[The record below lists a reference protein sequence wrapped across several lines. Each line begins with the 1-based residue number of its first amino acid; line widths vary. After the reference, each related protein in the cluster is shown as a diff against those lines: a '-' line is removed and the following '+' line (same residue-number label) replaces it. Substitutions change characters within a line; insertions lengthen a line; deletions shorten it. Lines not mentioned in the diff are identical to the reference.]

1 MKNLLR
7 DLYNHKIMSK
17 EESKAALISLT
28 DGSANSS
35 QISSFLT
42 VFLLRDITSEE
53 LDGFREAMIE
63 LSIDVDID
71 GDELIDLCGTGG
83 DGKDTF
89 NISTISSFVV
99 AGSGIKVAKHGN
111 YGVSSSCGSSNII
124 SHLGHEFSNDISSL
138 KYSLDKSN
146 ICFLHA
152 PLFHPSLKNIS
163 PVRIELGV
171 KTFFNMLGPM
181 VNPIQ
186 PKSQLVGVFNS
197 NIFRLY
203 SHIYSKTNKS
213 YCIVHSIDGYDEVS
227 LTGSFKLFS
236 NNQDLMLEPKDL
248 GFNVIDSVKLS
259 GGKNIKE
266 SSKIFLD
273 ILKNK
278 GTSEQVDA
286 VLANSGLAI
295 YCAKKLNSIKDG
307 IEIARES
314 LESGKAYNCLKLFI
328 EKK

>member
-1 MKNLLR
+1 MKNLLK

-42 VFLLRDITSEE
+42 VFLMRDITSEE

-63 LSIDVDID
+63 LSLDVDID

-89 NISTISSFVV
+89 NISSISSFVV

>member
-1 MKNLLR
+1 MKNLLK

-124 SHLGHEFSNDISSL
+124 SYLGHEFSNDISSL

-203 SHIYSKTNKS
+203 SHIYSKTDKS

-328 EKK
+328 ENK

>member
-1 MKNLLR
+1 MKNLLK

>member
-1 MKNLLR
+1 
-7 DLYNHKIMSK
+7 MSK

-328 EKK
+328 ENK

>member
-1 MKNLLR
+1 MKNLLK

-63 LSIDVDID
+63 LSLDVDID

-328 EKK
+328 ENK

>member
-1 MKNLLR
+1 MKNLLK

-227 LTGSFKLFS
+227 LTGSFKLFT

-328 EKK
+328 ENK

>member
-1 MKNLLR
+1 MKNLLK

-203 SHIYSKTNKS
+203 SHIYSKTNKI
-213 YCIVHSIDGYDEVS
+213 YCIVHSNDGYDEVS

-328 EKK
+328 ENK

>member
-1 MKNLLR
+1 MKNLLK

-63 LSIDVDID
+63 LSVDVAID

-111 YGVSSSCGSSNII
+111 YGVSSSCGSANII

-328 EKK
+328 ERK

>member
-1 MKNLLR
+1 MKNLLK

-203 SHIYSKTNKS
+203 SHIYSKTNKT

-295 YCAKKLNSIKDG
+295 YCAKKLNSIRDG

-328 EKK
+328 ENK

>member
-1 MKNLLR
+1 MKNLLK

-17 EESKAALISLT
+17 DESKAALISLT

-42 VFLLRDITSEE
+42 VFLMRDITSEE

-63 LSIDVDID
+63 LSLDVDID

-99 AGSGIKVAKHGN
+99 AGAGIKVAKHGN

-328 EKK
+328 ENK

>member
-1 MKNLLR
+1 MKNLLK

-63 LSIDVDID
+63 LSVDVAID

>member
-1 MKNLLR
+1 MKNLLK

-35 QISSFLT
+35 QIASFLT

-83 DGKDTF
+83 DAKDTF

-328 EKK
+328 ENK

>member
-1 MKNLLR
+1 MKNLLK

-28 DGSANSS
+28 DGSANGS

>member
-1 MKNLLR
+1 MKNLLK

-42 VFLLRDITSEE
+42 VFLMRDITSEE

-63 LSIDVDID
+63 LSLDVDID

-328 EKK
+328 ENK

>member
-1 MKNLLR
+1 MKNLLK

-314 LESGKAYNCLKLFI
+314 LESGKAFNCLKLFI
-328 EKK
+328 ENK

>member
-1 MKNLLR
+1 MKNLLK

-53 LDGFREAMIE
+53 LDGFKEAMIE
-63 LSIDVDID
+63 LSLYVDID

-146 ICFLHA
+146 LCFLHA

-236 NNQDLMLEPKDL
+236 NNQDLMIEPKDL

-328 EKK
+328 ENK

>member
-1 MKNLLR
+1 MKNLLK
-7 DLYNHKIMSK
+7 DLYNHKIMNK
-17 EESKAALISLT
+17 DEAKNALILLT
-28 DGSANSS
+28 NGTANAS

-42 VFLLRDITSEE
+42 VFLMRDITSEE

-63 LSIDVDID
+63 LSININID
-71 GDELIDLCGTGG
+71 GSELIDLCGTGG

-89 NISTISSFVV
+89 NISTVSSFVV
-99 AGSGIKVAKHGN
+99 AGAGIKVAKHGN

-124 SHLGHEFSNDISSL
+124 SHLGHKFSNDVDTL
-138 KYSLDKSN
+138 RYSLEKSN

-163 PVRIELGV
+163 PIRGELGI

-186 PKSQLVGVFNS
+186 PKNQLVGVFNS

-203 SHIYSKTNKS
+203 SHIYSKSDKN
-213 YCIVHSIDGYDEVS
+213 YCIVHSIDGYDEIS
-227 LTGSFKLFS
+227 LTSPFKLFS
-236 NNQDLMLEPKDL
+236 NHSDIMLEPKDL
-248 GFNVIDSVKLS
+248 NFDNIEPLSLS
-259 GGKNIKE
+259 GGKNIDE
-266 SSKIFLD
+266 SLKIFLNV
-273 ILKNK
+273 LKNK
-278 GTSEQVDA
+278 GKKEQIDS

-295 YCAKKLNSIKDG
+295 YCAKKLSSINEG
-307 IEIARES
+307 LELARES

-328 EKK
+328 EN

>member
-1 MKNLLR
+1 MKNLLK

-63 LSIDVDID
+63 LSLDVDID

>member
-1 MKNLLR
+1 MKNLLK

-17 EESKAALISLT
+17 EESRAALISLT

-146 ICFLHA
+146 LCFLHA

-248 GFNVIDSVKLS
+248 GF
-259 GGKNIKE
+259 KE

-295 YCAKKLNSIKDG
+295 YCAKKLNSIKEG

-328 EKK
+328 ENK

>member
-1 MKNLLR
+1 MKNLLK

-71 GDELIDLCGTGG
+71 GHELIDLCGTGG

-227 LTGSFKLFS
+227 LTGSFKLFT

-328 EKK
+328 ENK

>member
-1 MKNLLR
+1 MKNLLK

-236 NNQDLMLEPKDL
+236 NNHDLMLEPKDL

>member
-1 MKNLLR
+1 MKNLLK

-328 EKK
+328 ENK

>member
-1 MKNLLR
+1 MKNLLK

-63 LSIDVDID
+63 LSVDVDID

-328 EKK
+328 ENK

>member
-1 MKNLLR
+1 MKNLLK

-203 SHIYSKTNKS
+203 SPIYSKTNKT

>member
-1 MKNLLR
+1 MKNLLK

-63 LSIDVDID
+63 LSLDIDID

-111 YGVSSSCGSSNII
+111 YGVSSSCGSSDII
-124 SHLGHEFSNDISSL
+124 SHLGHKFSNDISLL

-236 NNQDLMLEPKDL
+236 NKHDLMLEPKDL
-248 GFNVIDSVKLS
+248 GFNLIDSVKLS

-328 EKK
+328 DNK

>member
-314 LESGKAYNCLKLFI
+314 LESGKAYNCLKFFI
-328 EKK
+328 ENK

>member
-1 MKNLLR
+1 MKNLLK

-63 LSIDVDID
+63 LSIDIDID

-328 EKK
+328 ENK

>member
-1 MKNLLR
+1 MKNLLK

-17 EESKAALISLT
+17 EESRAALISLT

-124 SHLGHEFSNDISSL
+124 SHLGHEFSNNISSL

-295 YCAKKLNSIKDG
+295 YCAKKLNSIKEG

-328 EKK
+328 ENK

>member
-1 MKNLLR
+1 MKNLLK

-248 GFNVIDSVKLS
+248 GFNAIDSVKLS

-328 EKK
+328 ENK

>member
-1 MKNLLR
+1 MKNLLK

-17 EESKAALISLT
+17 EESKADLISLT

-328 EKK
+328 ENK

>member
-1 MKNLLR
+1 MKNLLK

-53 LDGFREAMIE
+53 LDGFKEAMIE
-63 LSIDVDID
+63 LSLYVDID

-124 SHLGHEFSNDISSL
+124 SHLGHEFSNNISSL

-203 SHIYSKTNKS
+203 SHIYSQTNKS

-236 NNQDLMLEPKDL
+236 NNQDLMLKPKDL

-328 EKK
+328 ENK

>member
-1 MKNLLR
+1 MKNLLK

-71 GDELIDLCGTGG
+71 GDELIDLCGTGC

-328 EKK
+328 ENK

>member
-1 MKNLLR
+1 MKNLLK

-83 DGKDTF
+83 DSKDTF

-328 EKK
+328 ENK

>member
-1 MKNLLR
+1 MKNLLK

-63 LSIDVDID
+63 LSLDIDID

-186 PKSQLVGVFNS
+186 PKSQFVGVFNS

-248 GFNVIDSVKLS
+248 GFNVIDPVKLS

-328 EKK
+328 DNK

>member
-1 MKNLLR
+1 MKNLLK
-7 DLYNHKIMSK
+7 DLYNHKIMNK
-17 EESKAALISLT
+17 DEAKNALILLT
-28 DGSANSS
+28 NGTANAS

-42 VFLLRDITSEE
+42 VFLMRDITSEE

-63 LSIDVDID
+63 LSTNINID
-71 GDELIDLCGTGG
+71 GSELIDLCGTGG

-89 NISTISSFVV
+89 NISTVSSFVV
-99 AGSGIKVAKHGN
+99 AGAGIKVAKHGN

-124 SHLGHEFSNDISSL
+124 SHLGHKFSNDVDTL
-138 KYSLDKSN
+138 RYSLEKSN

-163 PVRIELGV
+163 PIRGELGV

-186 PKSQLVGVFNS
+186 PKNQLVGVFNS

-203 SHIYSKTNKS
+203 SHIYSKSDKN
-213 YCIVHSIDGYDEVS
+213 YCIVHSIDGYDEIS
-227 LTGSFKLFS
+227 LTSPFKLFS
-236 NNQDLMLEPKDL
+236 NHSDIMLEPKDL
-248 GFNVIDSVKLS
+248 NFDNIEPLSLS
-259 GGKNIKE
+259 GGKNIDE
-266 SSKIFLD
+266 SLKIFLNV
-273 ILKNK
+273 LKNK
-278 GTSEQVDA
+278 GKKEQIDS

-295 YCAKKLNSIKDG
+295 YCAKKLSSINDG
-307 IEIARES
+307 VDLARES

-328 EKK
+328 EN

>member
-1 MKNLLR
+1 MKKLLK
-7 DLYNHKIMSK
+7 DLFNHKILNKQEAK
-17 EESKAALISLT
+17 EALISLT

-42 VFLLRDITSEE
+42 VYLMRDISAEE

-63 LSIDVDID
+63 LSLDVDID
-71 GDELIDLCGTGG
+71 GDNLIDLCGTGG

-89 NISTISSFVV
+89 NISTVSSFIV
-99 AGSGIKVAKHGN
+99 AGAGIKVSKHGN

-124 SHLGHEFSNDISSL
+124 SHLGHEFSNNLDLLKSSL
-138 KYSLDKSN
+138 EKSN

-163 PVRIELGV
+163 PIRSDLGV

-203 SHIYSKTNKS
+203 SHIYSKTKKN
-213 YCIVHSIDGYDEVS
+213 YCIVHSIDGYDEIS
-227 LTGSFKLFS
+227 LTGPFKLFS
-236 NNQDLMLEPKDL
+236 NKNDIMLDSKDL
-248 GFNVIDSVKLS
+248 GFSNIKSQNIK
-259 GGKNIKE
+259 GGKNINE
-266 SSKIFLD
+266 SSKIFVD
-273 ILKNK
+273 ILKNESSDDHK
-278 GTSEQVDA
+278 SI
-286 VLANSGLAI
+286 VLANAGLAI
-295 YCAKKLNSIKDG
+295 YCANKLTSIKEG
-307 IEIARES
+307 IEVAKES
-314 LESGKAYNCLKLFI
+314 LESGRAYNCLKSFI
-328 EKK
+328 ENK

>member
-1 MKNLLR
+1 MKNLLK

-63 LSIDVDID
+63 LSLDIDID

-111 YGVSSSCGSSNII
+111 YGVSSSCGSSDII
-124 SHLGHEFSNDISSL
+124 SHLGHKFSNDISLL

-163 PVRIELGV
+163 L
-171 KTFFNMLGPM
+171 
-181 VNPIQ
+181 
-186 PKSQLVGVFNS
+186 
-197 NIFRLY
+197 
-203 SHIYSKTNKS
+203 
-213 YCIVHSIDGYDEVS
+213 
-227 LTGSFKLFS
+227 
-236 NNQDLMLEPKDL
+236 
-248 GFNVIDSVKLS
+248 
-259 GGKNIKE
+259 
-266 SSKIFLD
+266 
-273 ILKNK
+273 
-278 GTSEQVDA
+278 
-286 VLANSGLAI
+286 
-295 YCAKKLNSIKDG
+295 
-307 IEIARES
+307 
-314 LESGKAYNCLKLFI
+314 
-328 EKK
+328 